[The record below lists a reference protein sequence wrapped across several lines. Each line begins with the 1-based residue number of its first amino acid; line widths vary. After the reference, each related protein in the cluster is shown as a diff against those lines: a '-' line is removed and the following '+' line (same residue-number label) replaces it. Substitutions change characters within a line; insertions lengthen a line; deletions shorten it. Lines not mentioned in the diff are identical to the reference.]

1 MAIYRGITYNPAD
14 VNDKVPAM
22 KAGIYRGIKWGSE
35 KKAAKKDSK
44 KSKST
49 FYRGVKIAY

>member
-22 KAGIYRGIKWGSE
+22 KAGIYRGIKWDSE
-35 KKAAKKDSK
+35 KKAAKKASK

-49 FYRGVKIAY
+49 FYRGVKTAA